1 MELERMNHKKVFS
14 RLGISLFIITVI
26 VNVVQSIMGMLINM
40 FVPEF
45 TESSWYIYTLLIVS
59 FYLIGAPVFYLL
71 VKNIPVRET
80 KEKKPLK
87 WYEFICILIMCLA
100 AMYIFNMIGVVINFV
115 IGMMTGNVN
124 LNPLNSVIGDLD
136 LLPTVLIAGI
146 ASPIVEELVFRK
158 VLLGRLRVYGD
169 VIAILVSGLCFGLY
183 HGNIA
188 QFLYASALGFIFAY
202 VVIRTGDIRYTIA
215 LHICINVLGTGIL
228 PQIVKMGTMATM
240 LVGMGVIFLIL
251 IGILLFILS
260 IVLKKLKF
268 EKGEI
273 ILEHPFKTVCF
284 NAGMILFVLISLAS
298 FVMVI
303 LAM

>member
-59 FYLIGAPVFYLL
+59 FYLIGAPIFYLL

>member
-59 FYLIGAPVFYLL
+59 FYMIGAPVFYLL
-71 VKNIPVRET
+71 VKNIPVKET
-80 KEKKPLK
+80 KEKKRLK

-100 AMYIFNMIGVVINFV
+100 AMYIFNMIGVVINLV
-115 IGMMTGNVN
+115 IGMMTGNMN

-158 VLLGRLRVYGD
+158 VLLGRLRAYGD

-240 LVGMGVIFLIL
+240 LVGMGVICLIL
-251 IGILLFILS
+251 IGILLFILA

-298 FVMVI
+298 FVMVL

>member
-71 VKNIPVRET
+71 VKNIPVKET
-80 KEKKPLK
+80 KEKKRLK

-100 AMYIFNMIGVVINFV
+100 AMYIFNMIGVVINLV
-115 IGMMTGNVN
+115 IGMMTGNMN

-158 VLLGRLRVYGD
+158 VLLGRLRAYGD

>member
-71 VKNIPVRET
+71 VKNIPVKET

-100 AMYIFNMIGVVINFV
+100 AMYIFNMIGVVINLV
-115 IGMMTGNVN
+115 IGMMTGNMN

-158 VLLGRLRVYGD
+158 VLLGRLRAYGD

-251 IGILLFILS
+251 IGILLFIFS